1 MRPPGIVIQL
11 DELEY
16 LLPGL
21 YPGVAL
27 AIEGKLPFQSLEER
41 LHDGVAART
50 ALAGERLDEPA
61 ILELPAKPARGVLAA
76 PIRVNHE
83 SFSGSSLFTALSRA
97 SIARFPL
104 MRGAL
109 AIIDLLYDVYSS
121 SPKQG
126 DGRPE
131 WGDRAVWEELH
142 RKDPFPFWL
151 D

>member
-1 MRPPGIVIQL
+1 
-11 DELEY
+11 
-16 LLPGL
+16 
-21 YPGVAL
+21 
-27 AIEGKLPFQSLEER
+27 
-41 LHDGVAART
+41 
-50 ALAGERLDEPA
+50 
-61 ILELPAKPARGVLAA
+61 
-76 PIRVNHE
+76 
-83 SFSGSSLFTALSRA
+83 
-97 SIARFPL
+97 

-109 AIIDLLYDVYSS
+109 AIIDLFYDVYSS

>member
-11 DELEY
+11 DELEC

-27 AIEGKLPFQSLEER
+27 AIEGKLPFQGLEER

-83 SFSGSSLFTALSRA
+83 SFFGFSLFPAL
-97 SIARFPL
+97 
-104 MRGAL
+104 
-109 AIIDLLYDVYSS
+109 
-121 SPKQG
+121 
-126 DGRPE
+126 
-131 WGDRAVWEELH
+131 
-142 RKDPFPFWL
+142 
-151 D
+151 

>member
-50 ALAGERLDEPA
+50 ALAENDWTNPR
-61 ILELPAKPARGVLAA
+61 
-76 PIRVNHE
+76 
-83 SFSGSSLFTALSRA
+83 FSSSLQNLLEAYWLSL
-97 SIARFPL
+97 S
-104 MRGAL
+104 
-109 AIIDLLYDVYSS
+109 V
-121 SPKQG
+121 
-126 DGRPE
+126 
-131 WGDRAVWEELH
+131 
-142 RKDPFPFWL
+142 
-151 D
+151 